1 MRPASTTSM
10 IRAPEQWWVIA
21 SSTLKPFD
29 YTSIFC
35 KTMILFPDSQTSA
48 WWHSWIEDNLN
59 QRRLW
64 RDHNLFVH
72 ASYSY
77 WTLEITQEGP
87 CIKSTDIPNLVYR
100 AVMRCV
106 SDNFE
111 QWHCA
116 SMSMQV
122 LSLGLTDSNFQY
134 WVGKMSIFEYFDT
147 SPPTA
152 SWQLYH
158 TRLESK
164 IWVKTTLDF
173 MKNPMKEIWHYML
186 ILND

>member
-1 MRPASTTSM
+1 M

-21 SSTLKPFD
+21 SSTLEHFD
-29 YTSIFC
+29 STSIFC

-100 AVMRCV
+100 AVIKCI
-106 SDNFE
+106 SDNFDRKALCLDVHAGPFTMSHRFKLSILSGE
-111 QWHCA
+111 NFKLWIFWHI
-116 SMSMQV
+116 
-122 LSLGLTDSNFQY
+122 TSNR
-134 WVGKMSIFEYFDT
+134 
-147 SPPTA
+147 
-152 SWQLYH
+152 QLYH
-158 TRLESK
+158 TRLHQ
-164 IWVKTTLDF
+164 IWVKTTLNL
-173 MKNPMKEIWHYML
+173 MKDPVKEIWHYML
-186 ILND
+186 ILNVNEIRSRIKVN